1 MKTKSIWGRPPTR
14 LYNLIKLAENTFDGN
29 FTACVVGCSDGK
41 FLFPF
46 ARKGHHVTGYEV
58 DKSAL
63 YGATKEFPIFKHT
76 KPIPYSGKQ
85 SLEPFP
91 TKQMSYIGCLEKI
104 KLERVESLVNVEELD
119 FYANPPKENFDVVF
133 TSCSYQYSL
142 NARKTLQEKTRVI
155 QDIVKDGGFLYV
167 DYMMA
172 IDEQDFVAYP
182 AVKYFRKGQMMEFF
196 EPEQWNVI
204 SIREN
209 NKPSFEYARTEH
221 PYHHYHRFG
230 YILAQKKRQK

>member
-63 YGATKEFPIFKHT
+63 YGGTKKFPVKRPNGIKIDHQERTFPGVQERIQIERLEQVTNIEERNFYKNT
-76 KPIPYSGKQ
+76 PNKQ
-85 SLEPFP
+85 
-91 TKQMSYIGCLEKI
+91 
-104 KLERVESLVNVEELD
+104 
-119 FYANPPKENFDVVF
+119 FDVVF
-133 TSCSYQYSL
+133 TSCSLHYTL
-142 NARKTLQEKTRVI
+142 NSGFTLEDKTKKLQN
-155 QDIVKDGGFLYV
+155 IVAPGGFLYI

-172 IDEQDFVAYP
+172 IDDNDFELFPESKFYRTREI
-182 AVKYFRKGQMMEFF
+182 KNYFDSR
-196 EPEQWNVI
+196 QWRLI
-204 SIREN
+204 SYREN
-209 NKPSFEYARTEH
+209 KKPTLESAHVECPFD
-221 PYHHYHRFG
+221 HYHRFG
-230 YILAQKKRQK
+230 YICMQKIRG